1 MSKLVIV
8 ESAAKAKT
16 INKYLGKEYKVR
28 ASLGHVRDLPK
39 SKMGVD
45 IAHDFAPDYVVIAD
59 RKKIITELM
68 KLAKDSDEV
77 FLATDLDRE
86 GEAIAWHLAS
96 VLKLPSGKT
105 RRVVFNEITQGAIQ
119 AAFQHPSDIDENKV
133 NAQQARRILDR
144 IVGYQLS
151 PLLWIKVR
159 RGLSAGR
166 VQSVV
171 VRLIVE
177 REREIEKFKPQEY
190 WEIAADLAPLKSH
203 AGEAERFRAQLT
215 RLDGKPI
222 ATVATDESGEE
233 RKTFAIANEAQA
245 KQLADEF
252 RSARFVVTRC
262 DRKERSLAAPPP
274 FNTSTLQQQASSQ
287 LYFKT
292 RKTMLLAQRLYEGV
306 ELGPEGAAGLITYMR
321 TDSLRV
327 ADQAIGECRDFISQ
341 NFAKE
346 YLPGKALFYKSAKAA
361 QGAHEAVRPTSAE
374 RTPESVKP
382 FLEPDLFRLYDLIW
396 RRFVASQMTPGRL
409 AVTDVEIAAGRAT
422 FEVQGRRLLF
432 DGHLRL
438 TGFDLKTEVHLPHLA
453 PNDPLKLLTLE
464 PSQHFTMPPPRYSEA
479 TLVKTLEKLGIGRPS
494 TYAPI
499 ISTIQL
505 RDYVKLE
512 KRAFHATELGKTVT
526 DQLVGHFGD
535 IMDVKF
541 TSHMEDRLDEV
552 EEAKT
557 GWLQVLR
564 EFYEPF
570 SADLKNAEKNM
581 KRPAPETT
589 EHKCEKCGKP
599 MLKRS
604 SPRGQF
610 LGCSGYPE
618 CRFTMPLDDAGKP
631 APRPAPEPTDEKCEK
646 CGSPMVIRTGR
657 HGRFMACSAYP
668 KCRNTRNVEQPAETD
683 GKPAAAPA
691 PQTTGE
697 KCEKCG
703 KPMAVRRSKRGM
715 FLGCTGYPKCR
726 NAKPMPKTQ
735 DAQ

>member
-59 RKKIITELM
+59 RKKILTELK
-68 KLAKDSDEV
+68 KLAKDADEV

-96 VLKLPSGKT
+96 VLKLPSAKT
-105 RRVVFNEITQGAIQ
+105 RRVVFNEITQNAIRE
-119 AAFQHPSDIDENKV
+119 AFQSPSVVNENKV

-151 PLLWIKVR
+151 PLLWAKVR

-177 REREIEKFKPQEY
+177 REREIEKFRPQEY
-190 WEIAADLAPLKSH
+190 WEIAADLAPLKPHS
-203 AGEAERFRAQLT
+203 GEPAQFRAQLT
-215 RLDGKPI
+215 KLDG
-222 ATVATDESGEE
+222 ESLIIGNESFARKITEE
-233 RKTFAIANEAQA
+233 
-245 KQLADEF
+245 L
-252 RSARFVVTRC
+252 RSARFTVARY
-262 DRKERSLAAPPP
+262 DEKERALPAAPP
-274 FNTSTLQQQASSQ
+274 FNTSTMQQQASTQ
-287 LYFKT
+287 LHFSAK
-292 RKTMLLAQRLYEGV
+292 KTMFLAQGLYEGA
-306 ELGPEGAAGLITYMR
+306 ELGPEGAVGLITYMR
-321 TDSLRV
+321 TDSLHV
-327 ADQAIGECRDFISQ
+327 ADQAVGECRDFLSKR
-341 NFAKE
+341 FPKE
-346 YLPGKALFYKSAKAA
+346 YLPEKALFYKSSKAA
-361 QGAHEAVRPTSAE
+361 QGAHEAIRPTSAE

-382 FLEPDLFRLYDLIW
+382 FIEPDQFRLYDLIW

-409 AVTDVEIAAGRAT
+409 AVTDVEIAAGRAS

-432 DGHLRL
+432 DGHLKL
-438 TGFDLKTEVHLPHLA
+438 TGFDAKSEVQLPPLE
-453 PNDPLKLLTLE
+453 PNDLLKLLTLD
-464 PSQHFTMPPPRYSEA
+464 PSQHFTKPPPRYSEA
-479 TLVKTLEKLGIGRPS
+479 ALVKTLEKLGIGRPS

-499 ISTIQL
+499 ISTIQQ
-505 RDYVKLE
+505 RAYVKML
-512 KRAFHATELGKTVT
+512 KRMFFATDLGKLVT

-535 IMDVKF
+535 IMDVQF

-581 KRPAPETT
+581 QRPAPETT

-599 MLKRS
+599 MLKRW

-618 CRFTMPLDDAGKP
+618 CRFTVPLDDAGQL

-668 KCRNTRNVEQPAETD
+668 KCKNTRNLDTPVEIPDALKT
-683 GKPAAAPA
+683 
-691 PQTTGE
+691 
-697 KCEKCG
+697 CEKCG
-703 KPMAVRRSKRGM
+703 KPMAVRRSRRGM
-715 FLGCTGYPKCR
+715 FLGCTGYPECR

-735 DAQ
+735 DAK

>member
-45 IAHDFAPDYVVIAD
+45 IEHDFAPDYVVIAD
-59 RKKIITELM
+59 RKKIIAELQ

-96 VLKLPSGKT
+96 VLKLPKEKT
-105 RRVVFNEITQGAIQ
+105 RRVVFNEITQNAIRE
-119 AAFQHPSDIDENKV
+119 AFQNPAVLDDNKV

-151 PLLWIKVR
+151 PLLWSKLR

-166 VQSVV
+166 VQSVA

-177 REREIEKFKPQEY
+177 REREIENFKPQEY
-190 WEIAADLAPLKSH
+190 WEIAALLAPLKLH
-203 AGEAERFRAQLT
+203 AGEPAKFRAQLT
-215 RLDGKPI
+215 KLDGKPI
-222 ATVATDESGEE
+222 VAAVTDKDGEE
-233 RKTFAIANEAQA
+233 RRTFTLANEAQA
-245 KQLADEF
+245 KLVAQEL

-262 DRKERSLAAPPP
+262 ERKERSLAAPPP
-274 FNTSTLQQQASSQ
+274 FNTSTLQQQASIQ
-287 LYFKT
+287 LHFRT
-292 RKTMLLAQRLYEGV
+292 WKTMQLAQRLYEGV
-306 ELGPEGAAGLITYMR
+306 ELGPEGAVGLITYMR

-327 ADQAIGECRDFISQ
+327 ADQAIGECRDFISKQ
-341 NFAKE
+341 FPKE
-346 YLPGKALFYKSAKAA
+346 YLPEKALRYKSAKAA
-361 QGAHEAVRPTSAE
+361 QGAHEAVRPTSVE

-382 FLEPDLFRLYDLIW
+382 FLEPDQFRLYDLIW
-396 RRFVASQMTPGRL
+396 RRFVASQMSAGRL
-409 AVTDVEIAAGRAT
+409 AVTDVEIAASPPGGHAGRAT
-422 FEVQGRRLLF
+422 FEAQGRQLLF

-438 TGFDLKTEVHLPHLA
+438 TGFDPKSEARLPPLA
-453 PNDPLKLLTLE
+453 PNDPLKLLALE
-464 PSQHFTMPPPRYSEA
+464 PSQHFTEPPPRYSEA
-479 TLVKTLEKLGIGRPS
+479 ALVRALEKLGIGRPS

-505 RDYVKLE
+505 RHYVKLE
-512 KRAFHATELGKTVT
+512 KRQFHATELGKTVT
-526 DQLVGHFGD
+526 DQLVRHFGD
-535 IMDVKF
+535 IMDVQF

-552 EEAKT
+552 EDAKT

-570 SADLKNAEKNM
+570 SADLKNAEKTM
-581 KRPAPETT
+581 QRPAPETT

-599 MLKRS
+599 MLKRW

-610 LGCSGYPE
+610 LGCSGYPR
-618 CRFTMPLDDAGKP
+618 CRFTMPLDEAGKV
-631 APRPAPEPTDEKCEK
+631 APRPAPEPTGEKCEK
-646 CGSPMVIRTGR
+646 CGAPMVIRSGR

-668 KCRNTRNVEQPAETD
+668 KCKNTRNLETPVEIPDALKT
-683 GKPAAAPA
+683 
-691 PQTTGE
+691 
-697 KCEKCG
+697 CEKCG

-715 FLGCTGYPKCR
+715 FLGCTGYPQCR
-726 NAKPMPKTQ
+726 NAKPMPKPQEAKT
-735 DAQ
+735 

>member
-39 SKMGVD
+39 SKLGVD

-59 RKKIITELM
+59 RSKILTELR
-68 KLAKDSDEV
+68 KLAKESDEV

-96 VLKLPSGKT
+96 VLKLPSKKT
-105 RRVVFNEITQGAIQ
+105 RRVVFNEITQNAIRE
-119 AAFQHPSDIDENKV
+119 AFQSPAVINDNKV

-151 PLLWIKVR
+151 PLLWSKVR

-190 WEIAADLAPLKSH
+190 WELAADLAPLKPH
-203 AGEAERFRAQLT
+203 AGAPGKFRAQLT
-215 RLDGKPI
+215 KLDGKSI
-222 ATVATDESGEE
+222 AAVATENGEE
-233 RKTFAIANEAQA
+233 RTTYAVASEAQA
-245 KQLADEF
+245 KQLADEL
-252 RSARFVVTRC
+252 RNAPFVVKRC
-262 DRKERSLAAPPP
+262 DRKERSMAAPPP
-274 FNTSTLQQQASSQ
+274 FNTSTLQQQASIQ
-287 LYFKT
+287 LRFST

-321 TDSLRV
+321 TDSLHV
-327 ADQAIGECRDFISQ
+327 AEQAIGECRDFISSQ
-341 NFAKE
+341 FPKG
-346 YLPGKALFYKSAKAA
+346 YLPEKALYYKSAKAA
-361 QGAHEAVRPTSAE
+361 QGAHEAVRPTSAG

-382 FLEPDLFRLYDLIW
+382 YLEPDQFRLYDLIW

-409 AVTDVEIAAGRAT
+409 AVADVEIAAGRAT
-422 FEVQGRRLLF
+422 FEVQGRHLLF

-438 TGFDLKTEVHLPHLA
+438 TGFDAKSEVHLPPLE

-464 PSQHFTMPPPRYSEA
+464 PSQHFTKPPPRYSEA
-479 TLVKTLEKLGIGRPS
+479 ALVKTLEKLGIGRPS

-505 RDYVKLE
+505 RHYVKLE
-512 KRAFHATELGKTVT
+512 KRQFHATELGKTVT

-535 IMDVKF
+535 IMDVQF

-552 EEAKT
+552 EDAKI

-570 SADLKNAEKNM
+570 SADLKNAENNM
-581 KRPAPETT
+581 QRPVPETT

-599 MLKRS
+599 MLKRW

-618 CRFTMPLDDAGKP
+618 CRFTMPLDDAGQP
-631 APRPAPEPTDEKCEK
+631 APRPAPEPTGEKCEK

-668 KCRNTRNVEQPAETD
+668 KCKNTRNLDSPVEIPDAL
-683 GKPAAAPA
+683 K
-691 PQTTGE
+691 

-715 FLGCTGYPKCR
+715 FLGCTGYPECR
-726 NAKPMPKTQ
+726 NAKPLPKTQ
-735 DAQ
+735 DAKERGS

>member
-45 IAHDFAPDYVVIAD
+45 IEHDFTPDYVVIAD
-59 RKKIITELM
+59 RKKIITELK
-68 KLAKDSDEV
+68 KLAKSSDEV

-96 VLKLPSGKT
+96 VLKLAPEKT
-105 RRVVFNEITQGAIQ
+105 RRVVFNEITKNAIR
-119 AAFQHPSDIDENKV
+119 AAFENPAVVNENKV

-151 PLLWIKVR
+151 PLLWAKVR

-177 REREIEKFKPQEY
+177 REREIEKFKAQEY
-190 WEIAADLAPLKSH
+190 WEIAADLAPLKPQ
-203 AGEAERFRAQLT
+203 AGEPEKFQAELT
-215 RLDGKPI
+215 KLDGKPI
-222 ATVATDESGEE
+222 VTVATDAAGEE
-233 RKTFAIANEAQA
+233 RSTFAIANEAQA
-245 KQLADEF
+245 KQLADELRGAEF
-252 RSARFVVTRC
+252 LVTRC
-262 DRKERSLAAPPP
+262 DRKERSMAAPPP
-274 FNTSTLQQQASSQ
+274 FNTSTLQQQASIQIHFST
-287 LYFKT
+287 K
-292 RKTMLLAQRLYEGV
+292 KTMLLAQRLYEGV

-321 TDSLRV
+321 TDSLHV
-327 ADQAIGECRDFISQ
+327 ADQAVGECRDFISKQ
-341 NFAKE
+341 FAKE
-346 YLPGKALFYKSAKAA
+346 YLPEKALFYKSAKAA
-361 QGAHEAVRPTSAE
+361 QGAHEAVRPTTAE
-374 RTPESVKP
+374 RTPDSVKP
-382 FLEPDLFRLYDLIW
+382 FLEPDQFRLYDLIW
-396 RRFVASQMTPGRL
+396 RRFVASQMNPGRL
-409 AVTDVEIAAGRAT
+409 AVVDVDIAAGRAT
-422 FEVQGRRLLF
+422 FEAQGRRLLF

-438 TGFDLKTEVHLPHLA
+438 TGFDAKSEVRLPPVE
-453 PNDPLKLLTLE
+453 PNDPLKLLALD
-464 PSQHFTMPPPRYSEA
+464 PSQHFTKPPPRYSEA
-479 TLVKTLEKLGIGRPS
+479 GLVKTLEKLGIGRPS

-505 RDYVKLE
+505 RHYVKLE
-512 KRAFHATELGKTVT
+512 KRQFHATELGKTVT

-535 IMDVKF
+535 IMDVQF

-557 GWLQVLR
+557 GWIQVLR

-581 KRPAPETT
+581 QRPVPETT

-599 MLKRS
+599 MLKRW

-618 CRFTMPLDDAGKP
+618 CRFTMPLDDAGQI

-668 KCRNTRNVEQPAETD
+668 KCKNTRNLDTPVEIPDALKT
-683 GKPAAAPA
+683 
-691 PQTTGE
+691 
-697 KCEKCG
+697 CEKCG

-715 FLGCTGYPKCR
+715 FLGCTGYPECR
-726 NAKPMPKTQ
+726 NAKPMPKAQ
-735 DAQ
+735 DPK